1 MKPTGPEAAGAE
13 PAPGSPPAPPP
24 APPHEPTATHAVE
37 NQAEPLQD
45 VNLYTMNAAL
55 QEAVAREGAGWAHDE
70 LVAAGAELGS
80 REWIERGDAA
90 NRNPPVLRA
99 FDRAGRRRDVFE
111 FHPAWHECLRWLKA
125 RGVDTGAWSDPRPG
139 AHVRRAALFQLFAE
153 IEDGSLCP
161 TTMTYG
167 AVPPVARSPELS
179 REWIPRLLSRDY
191 DERFLPAP
199 RKRGAMMGM
208 GVTEKQ
214 GGSDVRANTTR
225 AEPVG
230 GGWHRLVGHKWFLS
244 AAMCDAFL
252 VTARSP
258 GGLSCFLLPRFLP
271 DGTQNPLHL
280 LRAKDKLGDR
290 SNAGA
295 EVELPGTLG
304 CLVGEEG
311 RGIPTVIEMA
321 TYTRLD
327 CANGSAGIMRA
338 ALSIALH
345 HARQRRA
352 FGRRLV
358 EQPLMRNVLAD
369 LALEAE
375 AHAALAMRV
384 AGAFDRQGEPRE
396 DALRR
401 ILTPVAKYWVTKRCP
416 HFVAE
421 AMEVLGGN
429 GYIEDGPMARLF
441 RQSPLNAI
449 WEGAGNVM
457 CLDVV
462 RAAAK
467 DRDALPALDVELAA
481 ASGRN
486 AGYDR
491 FSAALRDELARPDDV
506 EARSRRLVER
516 AALAV
521 QASLLLRHAPGFV
534 AEAFCASR
542 LAGDGGGTFGT
553 LPPRTDLAAI
563 LRRAWPAEG

>member
-1 MKPTGPEAAGAE
+1 MNAPV
-13 PAPGSPPAPPP
+13 PASPF
-24 APPHEPTATHAVE
+24 ATHEVA
-37 NQAEPLQD
+37 NQSEPLEG
-45 VNLYTMNAAL
+45 VNLYAVNLAI
-55 QEAVAREGAGWAHDE
+55 QEAVAREGAAWSQEE
-70 LVAAGAELGS
+70 LLAAGAELGS
-80 REWIERGDAA
+80 PGWRSRGEDA

-99 FDRAGRRRDVFE
+99 FDRAGRRLDVFE
-111 FHPAWHECLRWLKA
+111 FHPAWHECLRWLKGK
-125 RGVDTGAWSDPRPG
+125 GVDAGAWAEPRRG

-153 IEDGSLCP
+153 VEDGSLCP

-167 AVPPVARSPELS
+167 AVPPISRSPALAREWMPLLLS
-179 REWIPRLLSRDY
+179 REY
-191 DERFLPAP
+191 DERFVPAS

-225 AEPVG
+225 AEPAG
-230 GGWHRLVGHKWFLS
+230 GGWYRLVGHKWFLS
-244 AAMCDAFL
+244 ATMCDAFL
-252 VTARSP
+252 VTARAP

-271 DGTQNPLHL
+271 DGSQNPLHL
-280 LRAKDKLGDR
+280 VRAKDKLGDR

-295 EVELPGTLG
+295 EVELPGTMAF
-304 CLVGEEG
+304 LVGEEG

-338 ALSIALH
+338 ALSAALH

-352 FGRRLV
+352 FGALLAD
-358 EQPLMRNVLAD
+358 QPLMRNVLAD

-375 AHAALAMRV
+375 AHATLAMRV
-384 AGAFDRQGEPRE
+384 AGAFDRQGEAHE

-429 GYIEDGPMARLF
+429 GYIEEGPMARLF

-462 RAAAK
+462 RAMAK
-467 DRDALPALDVELAA
+467 DRDALPALEAELASAAGRNAAYDRFAAALKDELAA
-481 ASGRN
+481 G
-486 AGYDR
+486 
-491 FSAALRDELARPDDV
+491 EDV
-506 EARSRRLVER
+506 ESRSRRLVER

-542 LAGDGGGTFGT
+542 LSGDGGATFGT
-553 LPPRTDLAAI
+553 LSPRADVAAI
-563 LRRAWPAEG
+563 LQRAWPVDG

>member
-1 MKPTGPEAAGAE
+1 MKPTGPAAVQAASPAAPE
-13 PAPGSPPAPPP
+13 PP
-24 APPHEPTATHAVE
+24 ATHAIE
-37 NQAEPLQD
+37 NQAEPLEE
-45 VNLYTMNAAL
+45 VNLYALNLAL

-70 LVAAGAELGS
+70 LLAAGAELGT
-80 REWIERGDAA
+80 REWMKRGDAA
-90 NRNPPVLRA
+90 NRNPPVLHA

-125 RGVDTGAWSDPRPG
+125 KGVDTGAWADPRRG

-153 IEDGSLCP
+153 VEDGSLCP

-167 AVPPVARSPELS
+167 VVPPISRSPELA
-179 REWIPRLLSRDY
+179 REWMHLLLSREY

-199 RKRGAMMGM
+199 RKRGVMMGM

-225 AEPVG
+225 ADPAG

-244 AAMCDAFL
+244 ATMCDAFL
-252 VTARSP
+252 VTAHAPR
-258 GGLSCFLLPRFLP
+258 GLSCFLLPRFLP

-280 LRAKDKLGDR
+280 VRAKDKLGDR

-295 EVELPGTLG
+295 EVELPGTLAF
-304 CLVGEEG
+304 LVGEEG

-338 ALSIALH
+338 AVSLALH
-345 HARQRRA
+345 HARQRHA
-352 FGRRLV
+352 FGRPLS

-369 LALEAE
+369 MAIEAE

-384 AGAFDRQGEPRE
+384 AGAFDRQGDARE
-396 DALRR
+396 DAIRR

-416 HFVAE
+416 HLVAE

-462 RAAAK
+462 RAMAK
-467 DRDALPALDVELAA
+467 DREALPALEAELSAA
-481 ASGRN
+481 AGRHP
-486 AGYDR
+486 AYDR
-491 FSAALRDELARPDDV
+491 FVAALEGELSRSDEV
-506 EARSRRLVER
+506 EGRSRRLVER

-542 LAGDGGGTFGT
+542 LAGEAGGTFGT
-553 LPPRTDLAAI
+553 LPPRADLAAI

>member
-1 MKPTGPEAAGAE
+1 MATSGPGAY
-13 PAPGSPPAPPP
+13 PPP
-24 APPHEPTATHAVE
+24 VPHATHAVE
-37 NQAEPLQD
+37 NVSEPLQD
-45 VNLYTMNAAL
+45 VNLYAVNLAL
-55 QEAVAREGAGWAHDE
+55 QEAVAREGAGWAHEE
-70 LVAAGAELGS
+70 LLAAGAELGS

-90 NRNPPVLRA
+90 NRHPPVLHA
-99 FDRAGRRRDVFE
+99 FDRAGRRRDAFE
-111 FHPAWHECLRWLKA
+111 FHPAWHACLRWLKA
-125 RGVDTGAWSDPRPG
+125 KGVDTGAWADPRPG

-153 IEDGSLCP
+153 VEDGSLCP

-167 AVPPVARSPELS
+167 AVPPVSRVPALA
-179 REWIPRLLSRDY
+179 REWMPRLLSREY

-199 RKRGAMMGM
+199 AKRGAMMGM

-214 GGSDVRANTTR
+214 GGSDVRTNATV
-225 AEPVG
+225 AEPAG

-258 GGLSCFLLPRFLP
+258 GGLSCFFLPRFLP
-271 DGTQNPLHL
+271 DGTPNPLHL
-280 LRAKDKLGDR
+280 VRAKDKMGDR

-295 EVELPGTLG
+295 EAELPGTLAL
-304 CLVGEEG
+304 LVGEEG

-327 CANGSAGIMRA
+327 CANGSAGLMRA
-338 ALSIALH
+338 ALSLAIH

-352 FGRRLV
+352 FGKLLAD
-358 EQPLMRNVLAD
+358 QPLMRNVLAD

-384 AGAFDRQGEPRE
+384 AGAFDRQGDRRE

-401 ILTPVAKYWVTKRCP
+401 ALTPIAKYWVTKRCP
-416 HFVAE
+416 PFVAE

-429 GYIEDGPMARLF
+429 GYIEDGPMARHF

-457 CLDVV
+457 GLDLV
-462 RAAAK
+462 RAISR
-467 DRDALPALDVELAA
+467 DRDALPALEAELAA
-481 ASGRN
+481 AAGRS
-486 AGYDR
+486 AAYDR
-491 FSAALRDELARPDDV
+491 FVAALKAELARPDEV
-506 EARSRRLVER
+506 EARARRLAER

-521 QASLLLRHAPGFV
+521 QASLLLRHAPGFA
-534 AEAFCASR
+534 AEAFVASR
-542 LAGDGGGTFGT
+542 LAGDYGSTFGT
-553 LPPRTDLAAI
+553 LPPGADAAAI
-563 LRRAWPAEG
+563 LARAWPADR